1 MSLRRRERRLR
12 REAHVLSRKRMQLVF
27 QPPESASFAK
37 EGVDN
42 DVDGFRD
49 TAFARHGRAAL
60 TLAAR
65 ARQGKSL
72 SLTGTY
78 AAHPEDAPGAS
89 RWAAPKALLCIT
101 FSANGCAGLDPRQ

>member
-1 MSLRRRERRLR
+1 MLMVSGIR
-12 REAHVLSRKRMQLVF
+12 LSRVT
-27 QPPESASFAK
+27 
-37 EGVDN
+37 G
-42 DVDGFRD
+42 
-49 TAFARHGRAAL
+49 GRP

-78 AAHPEDAPGAS
+78 AHPEDAPGAS